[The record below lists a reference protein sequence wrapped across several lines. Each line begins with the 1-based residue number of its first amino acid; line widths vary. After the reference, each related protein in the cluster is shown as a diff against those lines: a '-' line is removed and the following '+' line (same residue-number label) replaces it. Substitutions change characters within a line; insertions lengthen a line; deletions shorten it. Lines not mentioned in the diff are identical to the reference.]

1 MSRRNAI
8 LLGLFFVLFPI
19 GVWLSIEES
28 TPLLVK
34 AGRDALPDPL
44 TRTGLAEIARTLQ
57 TQVQYLMT
65 LFSSDAE
72 LLIYGG
78 LAFFGIL
85 MMLLVIQ
92 NATSSGADPHR
103 TALDLLKQEKQRAE
117 NLARIKS
124 EFLNQ
129 VSHELRTPLA
139 VIIGYLECMTDG
151 LYGQIESKHQEI
163 LQLVAKQST
172 HLKNMIDQILIFS
185 RLEASKQ
192 PIRIE
197 EVSVHETLAEVK
209 DTFDFLCRQ
218 KGLSLAWDVPP
229 SLPPLKTDAERIKEI
244 LSNLLQNAVKYT
256 DQGSVSLKLK
266 ESPEPGSITVEVM
279 DSGIGIPE
287 HLLETIFEPFVQVHK
302 TSAENSRGGI
312 GLGLSIV
319 KKHVEQ
325 LSGTICAESELGK
338 GSTFKVVLPTVYK
351 ISQEKNLWTL
361 YNTLRQR
368 HLRFGNGRRSGDSG
382 PSKSAARSNWVQSK

>member
-1 MSRRNAI
+1 MSHRNVI
-8 LLGLFFVLFPI
+8 FLGLFFVLFPV
-19 GVWLSIEES
+19 GVWLTLNESIPILIEG
-28 TPLLVK
+28 V
-34 AGRDALPDPL
+34 RDAYLAAL
-44 TRTGLAEIARTLQ
+44 TREGLADTVRNLQ
-57 TQVQYLMT
+57 HQLHYSIT

-85 MMLLVIQ
+85 MMVLVIQ
-92 NATSSGADPHR
+92 NATFAATDTNR
-103 TALDLLKQEKQRAE
+103 TALELLKEEKQRAE
-117 NLARIKS
+117 KLAKIKS

-163 LQLVAKQST
+163 LHLVAKQST

-192 PIRIE
+192 PMRIE
-197 EVSVHETLAEVK
+197 EVAINEIFAEIR

-218 KGLSLAWDVPP
+218 KGLSLAWDVPANFP
-229 SLPPLKTDAERIKEI
+229 AIKTDPERIKEI

-256 DQGSVSLKLK
+256 DEGSISLTVKQ
-266 ESPEPGSITVEVM
+266 SPNPKSITVEVT
-279 DSGIGIPE
+279 DTGIGIPE
-287 HLLETIFEPFVQVHK
+287 HLLGTIFEPFVQVHK
-302 TSAENSRGGI
+302 TSAQNSRGGI

-325 LSGTICAESELGK
+325 LSGTISAESQLGK
-338 GSTFKVVLPTVYK
+338 GSTFKVVLPTGYK
-351 ISQEKNLWTL
+351 TLEEGNLWRL
-361 YNTLRQR
+361 YNSFRQR
-368 HLRFGNGRRSGDSG
+368 HLAFCARSRTGESRSGQDMT
-382 PSKSAARSNWVQSK
+382 RSHWLH